1 MWGSKGFAMTM
12 KVKLVVFLLLVSAE
26 AGEHGLLCGVAA
38 CGHCSVVGCSVRC
51 DVRWREVHVQ

>member
-1 MWGSKGFAMTM
+1 MAM
-12 KVKLVVFLLLVSAE
+12 KVELVVFLLLVSAE